1 MSKEKN
7 GHAILGRGLMELTV
21 TEACFRLARPDTL
34 AVDIGANIGHMTSAL
49 AHAMG
54 SGRVRSY
61 EPHPLLF
68 SFLQE
73 NGQRLRKEVTEIT
86 LELCDSAISEKSGD
100 STLYVSSQWDNNA
113 GVASLQES
121 EEAETVSVNTSRLD
135 DEVREVIQV
144 LKLDVEGF
152 EEKVLKGAEKH
163 IRNKTIRHIIFE
175 EQNVK
180 NSGVVQRLSESD
192 YRIFA
197 IEKHLSGPRLTRK
210 YPEGAYNFIAT
221 AVPEECTDSFESRGW
236 RCLRKA

>member
-73 NGQRLRKEVTEIT
+73 NGQRLRREVTEIT

-135 DEVREVIQV
+135 DEVGEIVQV

-152 EEKVLKGAEKH
+152 EGKALKGAEKH

-175 EQNVK
+175 DHNVK
-180 NSGVVQRLSESD
+180 KQSSSTKTVGVGLQD
-192 YRIFA
+192 FCYRKTSFG
-197 IEKHLSGPRLTRK
+197 SP
-210 YPEGAYNFIAT
+210 AY
-221 AVPEECTDSFESRGW
+221 
-236 RCLRKA
+236 